1 MYYHS
6 AIDTLLLTEKLNLK
20 FYVLYEAK
28 ELLTIPK
35 MYITY
40 ITILIFIISI
50 VIAIIINIITISIT
64 ILFIAIDI
72 MIVKDIIFT
81 FQKQLSEGVPKYFRS
96 PPIN

>member
-1 MYYHS
+1 
-6 AIDTLLLTEKLNLK
+6 
-20 FYVLYEAK
+20 
-28 ELLTIPK
+28 

-50 VIAIIINIITISIT
+50 VIAIIINIITITIT

-81 FQKQLSEGVPKYFRS
+81 FQKQLSEGVPKYF
-96 PPIN
+96 PLK